1 MRNSI
6 HRRIQLTLISAALA
20 AGGLVF
26 AQQQQQEKKI
36 KEEEDKPQ
44 YEASLSV
51 RVSQVRVDV
60 AVRDKKDNLVS
71 NLRKEHFKLYEDK
84 VEQEIVNF
92 TPIEAPLTAVLLIE
106 YNNYLHWQMLR
117 EAWLSSHYFVDGMRR
132 GDWIAVVAF
141 DIRPEILV
149 DFTQDKA
156 EVFNSLRALNFP
168 AFSESNFYD
177 ALYDVLDR
185 TQEIEGK
192 TAVIALATGIDTFSK
207 KNLSQLLKRVKK
219 SNATIFAVSLGGN
232 LRARYGHTL
241 AATQRM
247 DLLQGDNTL
256 KTITKWTG
264 GEAYFPRFSTQYAGI
279 FETIST
285 MLRNQ
290 YSLSYVPT
298 NTKKDGKF
306 RKIQV
311 KVNADVNGDGK
322 PDKLKLFHRNG
333 YEAEKG

>member
-1 MRNSI
+1 
-6 HRRIQLTLISAALA
+6 
-20 AGGLVF
+20 
-26 AQQQQQEKKI
+26 
-36 KEEEDKPQ
+36 EEDKPQ

-51 RVSQVRVDV
+51 SVNQVRVDV
-60 AVRDKKDNLVS
+60 AVRDKKDNLITG
-71 NLRKEHFKLYEDK
+71 LRKEHFTLYEDK

-92 TPIEAPLTAVLLIE
+92 SPIEAPMTAVLLIE
-106 YNNYLHWQMLR
+106 YNKAISWDMLY
-117 EAWLSSHYFVDGMRR
+117 EAWLSSQYFVRGMRR
-132 GDWIAVVAF
+132 GDWVAVVAF

-185 TQEIEGK
+185 TQETEGK
-192 TAVIALATGIDTFSK
+192 TAVIAVASGIDTFSK

-219 SNATIFAVSLGGN
+219 SNATIFAVSLGGHQ
-232 LRARYGHTL
+232 RARYGHNL
-241 AATQRM
+241 PATVRM
-247 DLLQGDNTL
+247 TLLQADNTL

-264 GEAYFPRFSTQYAGI
+264 GEAYFPRFVSQYRGI
-279 FETIST
+279 FETISA
-285 MLRNQ
+285 MLRHQ
-290 YSLSYVPT
+290 YSLSYIPT

-306 RKIQV
+306 RKIRV
-311 KVNADVNGDGK
+311 KVNVDVNGDGK

-333 YEAEKG
+333 YEADKG